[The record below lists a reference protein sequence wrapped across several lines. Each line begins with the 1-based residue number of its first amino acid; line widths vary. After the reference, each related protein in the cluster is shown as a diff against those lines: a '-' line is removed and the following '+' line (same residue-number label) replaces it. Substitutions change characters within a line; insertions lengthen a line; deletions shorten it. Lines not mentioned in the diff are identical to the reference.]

1 MTLGLALISA
11 LLAEGRPE
19 NMQQLRDERFTS
31 DEQASWRFLRDY
43 HTRHG
48 GLPTVEVMEEN
59 GHRLTPAKGNFGYH
73 LERVERRMI
82 YNTIQRNHRP
92 LVDAMQARD
101 MDAAVDALNAMQA
114 EVARVREQRT
124 VTTNPEVLARMEEE
138 MNGCS
143 MRQLAEQETEN
154 TLPIVEG
161 IIAPGVTLFSGDP
174 KVGKSLLMMCVAL
187 AVARGEPALGSLRT
201 GHGPVLY
208 WDLEGG
214 KPLFKK
220 RLERLNMGN
229 PENMRGYFKCKKLD
243 RGGIEDI
250 EAKIVEHQPALV
262 VIDTFAAVRQEAN
275 DRKPIQQKEYGD
287 LQELSRIAKEHD
299 VAIVV
304 ICHTN
309 KGQGR
314 DPVARTAGSHGQ
326 TGAADSVLTLFLDG
340 DHAATLKAA
349 PRDMERRNFHLIRNR
364 ETVAWEVTGV
374 TLDHALNGTGR
385 MIHDHLTRH
394 PFSSPAQ
401 IAAGTGLNANTV
413 RASLSKMKG
422 WEYKPENV
430 RQMKSHPCFVLPE
443 GSTSDRTYV
452 AVPGHMALM
461 VSEWM
466 RPDEERHQTIP
477 RPAGRRRRAID
488 VEDGQ
493 RENPGAESPGDFQ
506 DELPEGY
513 WDGYQD
519 ELR

>member
-1 MTLGLALISA
+1 MSLGLALISA
-11 LLAEGRPE
+11 LLAEGGQE
-19 NMQQLRDERFTS
+19 GMQQLRDDHFTS
-31 DEQASWRFLRDY
+31 DEQAAWNFLRDY
-43 HTRHG
+43 HRRHG
-48 GLPTVEVMEEN
+48 ALPTPQVFAEN
-59 GHRLTPAKGNFGYH
+59 GHRLTPATGNFGYH
-73 LERVERRMI
+73 LERVRCRMI
-82 YNTIQRNHRP
+82 YNTIQGNHRP
-92 LVDAMQARD
+92 LLDALQARD
-101 MDAAVDALNAMQA
+101 MDAAVEALNLMQA

-124 VTTNPEVLARMEEE
+124 IITNPEVLARMEEE

-143 MRQLAEQETEN
+143 MRQLAEQEIEN
-154 TLPIVEG
+154 PLPIVEG
-161 IIAPGVTLFSGDP
+161 IIAPGLTLFSGDP

-187 AVARGEPALGSLRT
+187 AVARGEPALGSLQT
-201 GHGPVLY
+201 AHGPVLY
-208 WDLEGG
+208 LDLEGG

-220 RLERLNMGN
+220 RLERLNMGT
-229 PENMRGYFKCKKLD
+229 PDNMRGYYKCRKLD

-250 EAKIVEHQPALV
+250 EAKIAQYQPAMV

-275 DRKPIQQKEYGD
+275 HRSPIQQKEYGD

-309 KGQGR
+309 KGLGT

-326 TGAADSVLTLFLDG
+326 TGAADGVLTLFRNG
-340 DHAATLKAA
+340 DHAATLKAV
-349 PRDMERRNFHLIRNR
+349 PRDMERRNFHLTRDR
-364 ETVAWEVTGV
+364 ETLAWEVTGI
-374 TLDHALNGTGR
+374 TLDHALNDTGR

-394 PFSSPAQ
+394 PFRSPAQ
-401 IAAGTGLNANTV
+401 IATGTGLNANTV
-413 RASLSKMKG
+413 RTSLSKMKG

-430 RQMKSHPCFVLPE
+430 RQMKSHPCFVLPD
-443 GSTSDRTYV
+443 GYTSNRTYM

-493 RENPGAESPGDFQ
+493 QENPGAESPGDSQ
-506 DELPEGY
+506 DEFPENY
-513 WDGYQD
+513 WEGYQD
-519 ELR
+519 EPR